1 MTTKIV
7 CQLDFNGL
15 FIGLTDADESPLELG
30 VFLLPAGA
38 VDAPAPELIEG
49 FDFKWEGSKFLK
61 IAKSQVI
68 NPPPPPP
75 PSVAD
80 LKLQALALARSQRAP
95 IINVLD
101 GMQASALTAA
111 DLTKAQ
117 AIQTAKQGL
126 KDLTKID
133 LSACQTADDFKRVI
147 MDRYRQIAAALPVDV
162 RIAFAEALQ

>member
-1 MTTKIV
+1 MKNIIW
-7 CQLDFNGL
+7 QKPDGGL
-15 FIGLTDADESPLELG
+15 AVTNIADLESDAAIHAEHLQTL
-30 VFLLPAGA
+30 GA
-38 VDAPAPELIEG
+38 VPADWTVSAVDTIFVPAP
-49 FDFKWEGSKFLK
+49 
-61 IAKSQVI
+61 V
-68 NPPPPPP
+68 P

-101 GMQASALTAA
+101 GMQASALTAT

-133 LSACQTADDFKRVI
+133 LSACTTADDFKSKI
-147 MDRYRQIAAALPVDV
+147 MTRYREIAAALPVDV